1 MKSRRFSGIGLV
13 KILYTWWA
21 AYGSDRFRKSPKS
34 TISLHPN
41 GQPSNHVY
49 PEWPTLVSYMA
60 MVQNLFNPVE
70 LGNSSTLRQR
80 DNIFRSLWH
89 IEKWKII
96 GQWLRIFFY
105 FLLIRIRIQLLYS
118 MQILIRI
125 QLYLRPVGSSFKS
138 LVKNTLWRVFCS
150 LKKHTKILLKSIK
163 KLSWPKFKKIPIIT
177 II

>member
-1 MKSRRFSGIGLV
+1 
-13 KILYTWWA
+13 
-21 AYGSDRFRKSPKS
+21 
-34 TISLHPN
+34 
-41 GQPSNHVY
+41 
-49 PEWPTLVSYMA
+49 MA

-125 QLYLRPVGSSFKS
+125 QLYLMPVGSSFKS

-163 KLSWPKFKKIPIIT
+163 KLSWPKFKKIPNIT
-177 II
+177 IIQCPWICCCCLMMFNCSSIKNMADPDPQPWKIVTVMWQKTTLLHEEDSRNSCGACAWR